1 MSNGMAFSAPAL
13 NFTSRKGTKKNSDS
27 GSMKR
32 LMSQG
37 QAILSIF
44 GFSLVIHFM
53 TPIFLKLAQ
62 ICIPRISVSIG
73 IMKYLKKSIRTG
85 LPSLMKFII
94 GLLIL
99 LIFNSGATNKMSHS
113 LLCLGDSYT
122 IGEGVP
128 LGENFPNQTIQLLTD
143 SGYDFQAPEIIAK
156 TGWTT
161 DELQTEINSKNIIRS
176 YDFVTLLIGVNNQ
189 YRGKSVEDYKAGF
202 ESLLKQ
208 AIRFANGKA
217 DRVIVLSIPDWGV
230 TPFAADRNR
239 SNIAKDIDR
248 YNDANK
254 KIALEHHVNYVDVTA
269 GTREAASDPTRFAS
283 DGLHPSGK
291 EYAKWSE
298 KIYLLIQRLCKKN
311 ERYNSE

>member
-1 MSNGMAFSAPAL
+1 MS
-13 NFTSRKGTKKNSDS
+13 
-27 GSMKR
+27 
-32 LMSQG
+32 
-37 QAILSIF
+37 
-44 GFSLVIHFM
+44 
-53 TPIFLKLAQ
+53 IFLKLVQ
-62 ICIPRISVSIG
+62 IRICQISVRIG
-73 IMKYLKKSIRTG
+73 GMKCFLNKRIHTRLFSLMNFITG
-85 LPSLMKFII
+85 LV
-94 GLLIL
+94 IL
-99 LIFNSGATNKMSHS
+99 LIFTFGAKNKMSHT

-122 IGEGVP
+122 IGEGVTP
-128 LGENFPNQTIQLLTD
+128 GENFPNQTFQLLTG

-161 DELQTEINSKNIIRS
+161 DELQNEINSKNIHKS

-189 YRGKSVEDYKAGF
+189 YRGRSVEDYEPGF

-208 AIRFANGKA
+208 AIRLANGKA

-248 YNDANK
+248 YNEANK
-254 KIALEHHVNYVDVTA
+254 KIALEHHVNYVDVTP
-269 GTREAASDPTRFAS
+269 GTREASTDPTRFAP

-298 KIYLLIQRLCKKN
+298 KLYLLIQRYL
-311 ERYNSE
+311 

>member
-1 MSNGMAFSAPAL
+1 
-13 NFTSRKGTKKNSDS
+13 
-27 GSMKR
+27 MK
-32 LMSQG
+32 S
-37 QAILSIF
+37 
-44 GFSLVIHFM
+44 
-53 TPIFLKLAQ
+53 FLKKRTSTHMFWLRKP
-62 ICIPRISVSIG
+62 I
-73 IMKYLKKSIRTG
+73 TG
-85 LPSLMKFII
+85 LS
-94 GLLIL
+94 IL
-99 LIFNSGATNKMSHS
+99 LIFTSGAGNKMSHT

-128 LGENFPNQTIQLLTD
+128 RSENFPNQAVQLLAGE
-143 SGYDFQAPEIIAK
+143 GYDFKAPEIIAK

-161 DELQTEINSKNIIRS
+161 DELQNAIDSKNVNES

-189 YRGKSVEDYKAGF
+189 YRGKSMEVYKREF

-239 SNIAKDIDR
+239 SSIAKDIDH

-269 GTREAASDPTRFAS
+269 GTRQAASDPTRFAS